1 MKTAVL
7 FNFADEEQIQF
18 VESENKEY
26 LKKQVVNYSSIAQKR
41 NLNRLLK

>member
-26 LKKQVVNYSSIAQKR
+26 LKKQVVMYSGRK
-41 NLNRLLK
+41 NTVVD